1 MGKKRR
7 IDRIINNM
15 KIVAALAIL
24 LSSVELSIAGDSIYD
39 LAKATDDLSTLA
51 VAIEAAGLEETLS
64 DCDAGPFTVFAP
76 QNSAFAN
83 FDQDVLADLLK
94 PENQEALQNVILYHA
109 VPGKI
114 TAKQI
119 LHGNVKQ
126 AEKTKKRR
134 MVTLPTKVSWQL

>member
-24 LSSVELSIAGDSIYD
+24 LSSVELSTAGDSIYD

-64 DCDAGPFTVFAP
+64 DCHAGPFTV
-76 QNSAFAN
+76 
-83 FDQDVLADLLK
+83 LL
-94 PENQEALQNVILYHA
+94 QRTVHL
-109 VPGKI
+109 
-114 TAKQI
+114 QI
-119 LHGNVKQ
+119 LIRMFLQIFLNL
-126 AEKTKKRR
+126 KTKRSCK
-134 MVTLPTKVSWQL
+134 